1 LEPVLATLATVTTT
15 DALPKLK
22 PLGTVTTMVVAF
34 QLVTLAG
41 VLPKFT
47 VLVPC
52 VDPKLLPEIVTAVPT
67 GPEVGDRLPIVGK
80 VVTVN

>member
-1 LEPVLATLATVTTT
+1 
-15 DALPKLK
+15 
-22 PLGTVTTMVVAF
+22 
-34 QLVTLAG
+34 